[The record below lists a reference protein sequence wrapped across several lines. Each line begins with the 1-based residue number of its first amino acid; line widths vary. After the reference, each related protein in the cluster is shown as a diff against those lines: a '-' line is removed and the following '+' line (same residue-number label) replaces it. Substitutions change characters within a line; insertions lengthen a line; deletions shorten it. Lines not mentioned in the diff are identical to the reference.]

1 MKSSIMDERPILRQ
15 RAAAPAFR
23 AHGLRRAV
31 DVSQRRRDTQ
41 VSNEQVR
48 AIDARLSSYP
58 DPLAYLTPERFA
70 RNRRT
75 GCDEPLGTGPR
86 LAPRR

>member
-1 MKSSIMDERPILRQ
+1 MKSSIVDERPILRQ
-15 RAAAPAFR
+15 HEAPSAFR

-31 DVSQRRRDTQ
+31 DVSQRRKGTGVAD
-41 VSNEQVR
+41 EQVR
-48 AIDARLSSYP
+48 AVDARLSSYP
-58 DPLAYLTPERFA
+58 DPLAYLTPERFE

-75 GCDEPLGTGPR
+75 ARDESLGTGPR